1 MAYFQ
6 PIYTYAFLLAVIACH
21 QILLTQGRQLKSMKK
36 QDFNHSVASKK
47 NTFPPSPTQTL
58 EFGNIEAG
66 NVDDFRPTTPGN
78 SPGVGHSFEEH
89 NVDVEPEALGS
100 GSTIASSLA
109 GNTDDFRPTVP
120 GNVDDFRPTTPG
132 NSPGAGHSFEEHNVD
147 VESEAL
153 GNGSTVGSSL
163 AGNTDDF
170 RPTDPGHSPGVGHSL
185 QTKKTK
191 PNA

>member
-21 QILLTQGRQLKSMKK
+21 QILLTEGRQLKSMKK
-36 QDFNHSVASKK
+36 QDFNTIEERRNLV
-47 NTFPPSPTQTL
+47 SPTQTL
-58 EFGNIEAG
+58 GSGNIEAG

-89 NVDVEPEALGS
+89 NVDVEPEALGN
-100 GSTIASSLA
+100 GSTVGSSLA
-109 GNTDDFRPTVP
+109 GNTDDSRPTVP
-120 GNVDDFRPTTPG
+120 EQGNVDDFRPTTPG
-132 NSPGAGHSFEEHNVD
+132 YSPGAGHSFEEHNVD
-147 VESEAL
+147 VEPEAL
-153 GNGSTVGSSL
+153 GNGSTVESSI

-170 RPTDPGHSPGVGHSL
+170 RPTVPGHSPGVGHSL
-185 QTKKTK
+185 QTKKTE

>member
-21 QILLTQGRQLKSMKK
+21 QILLTEGRQLKSMKE
-36 QDFNHSVASKK
+36 QDFNTIEERRNLGKQVKTVGDIPNTDHSIASKK
-47 NTFPPSPTQTL
+47 NTFPLSPTQTL
-58 EFGNIEAG
+58 GSGNIEAG

-89 NVDVEPEALGS
+89 NVDVEPEALG
-100 GSTIASSLA
+100 
-109 GNTDDFRPTVP
+109 
-120 GNVDDFRPTTPG
+120 
-132 NSPGAGHSFEEHNVD
+132 
-147 VESEAL
+147 
-153 GNGSTVGSSL
+153 NGSTVGSSL
-163 AGNTDDF
+163 AGNTDDS
-170 RPTDPGHSPGVGHSL
+170 RPTVPGHSAGVGHSL